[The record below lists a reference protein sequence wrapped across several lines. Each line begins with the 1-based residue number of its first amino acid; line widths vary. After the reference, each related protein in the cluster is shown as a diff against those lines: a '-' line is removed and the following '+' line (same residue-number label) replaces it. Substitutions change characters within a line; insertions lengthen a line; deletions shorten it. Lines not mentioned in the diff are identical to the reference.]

1 MERVLRGDEKI
12 RKAEEIYYRRQMG
25 LPSNS
30 KTHSENKKTYLWS
43 KILLELLI
51 LLNLSLIIVA
61 VQNKDFIFTEE
72 FLNTVYQYNIN
83 LSDSIKSLLSE
94 DIETN
99 VVELEEGKNNSENS
113 INVNNDQNEDNMKQK
128 VSSAEEN
135 NTTDD
140 ENMEQNISSEEAIV
154 PNEEEVSSLSQMDLD
169 VDEIKKSCTFERP
182 IAGTVTSIF
191 GARESKYQNVRG
203 YHTGIDIGAE
213 KETSIKAAHSG
224 TVVLVSSQ
232 GDYGKHLKIENGK
245 IQSLYAHCSKIL
257 VKEGDYI
264 ESGQEIAKVRK
275 YRKFNRSTFTF

>member
-30 KTHSENKKTYLWS
+30 KTHSEGKKTYLWS

-83 LSDSIKSLLSE
+83 LSDSIKSLLGE
-94 DIETN
+94 EIETN
-99 VVELEEGKNNSENS
+99 VVELEEEKNNSENS
-113 INVNNDQNEDNMKQK
+113 IDVNNEQNEESTKRN
-128 VSSAEEN
+128 V
-135 NTTDD
+135 
-140 ENMEQNISSEEAIV
+140 SSEEAIV

-169 VDEIKKSCTFERP
+169 VEEIKKSCTFEKP
-182 IAGTVTSIF
+182 IDGTVTSIF

-213 KETSIKAAHSG
+213 KGTSIKAAHSG
-224 TVVLVSSQ
+224 TVVLVSSK
-232 GDYGKHLKIENGK
+232 GDYGKHLKIENEK

-264 ESGQEIAKVRK
+264 ESGQEIARVRK
-275 YRKFNRSTFTF
+275 YREFNRSTFAF

>member
-30 KTHSENKKTYLWS
+30 KTHSENKKTYLCS

-83 LSDSIKSLLSE
+83 LSDSIKSLLGE

-113 INVNNDQNEDNMKQK
+113 INVNDKQNEESTKQN
-128 VSSAEEN
+128 VSSIEEN
-135 NTTDD
+135 IVTNEITK
-140 ENMEQNISSEEAIV
+140 QNVSIEEAIV

-169 VDEIKKSCTFERP
+169 IEEIKKTCTFEKP
-182 IAGTVTSIF
+182 IDGTVTSIF

-213 KETSIKAAHSG
+213 KGTSIKAAHSG
-224 TVVLVSSQ
+224 TVVLVSSK

-245 IQSLYAHCSKIL
+245 MQSLYAHCSKIL